1 MAGKILFVDDSPVIK
16 KIIKRAI
23 EAAGYELVEASDGKE
38 ALTVLARDGNDIRL
52 ILSDWN
58 MPVMNGFDLLKA
70 VKGSGAYKH
79 IPVIMLTTEAEKGNI
94 NKAIQAGASNYLLK
108 PFNTEDLVK
117 KVVQCI
123 E

>member
-1 MAGKILFVDDSPVIK
+1 MKGKILFVDDSPVIK

-23 EAAGYELVEASDGKE
+23 EAADYVLLEASDGKE
-38 ALTVLARDGNDIRL
+38 ALAVLSKEVNDVRL

-70 VKGSGAYKH
+70 VKSNAALKH
-79 IPVIMLTTEAEKGNI
+79 IPVIMITTEAEKSNI
-94 NKAIQAGASNYLLK
+94 NKAIQAGAANYMLK

-117 KVVQCI
+117 KVLQCI
-123 E
+123 G